1 MRRTGALAVAL
12 VVLLTAA
19 SSTAAPLGDRAASTR
34 QAPAARNDAT
44 LGERLARALRVPHVD
59 RSESAAVALDLGT
72 GEELFA
78 LNESRPLAPA
88 SNEKLALTF
97 ALLSTLSPSLRIE
110 TTAKAIGTVEGDTL
124 RGAIA
129 LVGGGDPTLT
139 SSDLLELARRV
150 RASGIRR
157 ITGGVLGDE
166 SLFDSMRTCLGWK
179 PYFYINES
187 PPLSALVV
195 DRAWYHS
202 YTARRPAKA
211 AALLFRDA
219 LRAAGVAVAGNV
231 AVRVTP
237 PEAPLIVEDA
247 LGAAGEHHRLHG
259 SAQRQLHGRATAQA
273 PVPDAVGTRKQRGR
287 RAGRHDG
294 PRRRGHPDE
303 RGTDRRRLRPLGEG
317 SAHHRGARRNPPG
330 DRRPAGAGGSAA
342 ARASSRRHER
352 NAEVPDA
359 ETAGPRARRGEDR
372 HDEHRVLAVGLR
384 QLPHRVRDHPERPPD
399 RVMVGSRSAG
409 PLRKVLAA
417 QG

>member
-19 SSTAAPLGDRAASTR
+19 SSTAAPLGDRGASTR
-34 QAPAARNDAT
+34 DAPSARNDAT

-110 TTAKAIGTVEGDTL
+110 TTAKAIGTVEGATL

-139 SSDLLELARRV
+139 SSDLLKLARRV

-166 SLFDSMRTCLGWK
+166 SLFDTMRTCLGWK

-237 PEAPLIVEDA
+237 PEAPLIAKTRSAPLASIIAYMDLHSDNFTAEQLLKLLSLTRAERGSSAAGAQVVMTALEDA
-247 LGAAGEHHRLHG
+247 SIPTKGVRIVDGSGLSAKDRLTTGALVGILQAIAGQPALEGVL
-259 SAQRQLHGRATAQA
+259 LRAL
-273 PVPDAVGTRKQRGR
+273 PVAGTSGTLKYRMQK
-287 RAGRHDG
+287 
-294 PRRRGHPDE
+294 PPVRGHVVAKT
-303 RGTDRRRLRPLGEG
+303 GTT
-317 SAHHRGARRNPPG
+317 SI
-330 DRRPAGAGGSAA
+330 
-342 ARASSRRHER
+342 ASSLSGYVNSHIAFAIIQ
-352 NAEVPDA
+352 NGHPIASWW
-359 ETAGPRARRGEDR
+359 AREAQDR
-372 HDEHRVLAVGLR
+372 FARVLA
-384 QLPHRVRDHPERPPD
+384 
-399 RVMVGSRSAG
+399 S
-409 PLRKVLAA
+409 